1 MESKYIKQILS
12 GDLYIDYPKM
22 LLNSFLPI
30 ERWNLTL
37 LTIQTELNIRCA
49 LGQQNIT
56 QSAVKDMKELTYK
69 GFIS

>member
-1 MESKYIKQILS
+1 
-12 GDLYIDYPKM
+12 M
-22 LLNSFLPI
+22 LLNSFLPT

-37 LTIQTELNIRCA
+37 LTIQTELNIRRA

>member
-1 MESKYIKQILS
+1 MS
-12 GDLYIDYPKM
+12 GDFYIDNPKM
-22 LLNSFLPI
+22 LLNSFLPT

-37 LTIQTELNIRCA
+37 LTIQTELNIRRA